1 MDDDRPTDYSSLHNV
16 VNFLRSKMVR
26 LDGRIWDYIVNNTRK
41 SAIADKPREAFVQM
55 QWRS

>member
-1 MDDDRPTDYSSLHNV
+1 MIGLQITVHNV

>member
-1 MDDDRPTDYSSLHNV
+1 MIGLQITVHNV

-41 SAIADKPREAFVQM
+41 SAIADKPREENAM
-55 QWRS
+55 QCANAMA